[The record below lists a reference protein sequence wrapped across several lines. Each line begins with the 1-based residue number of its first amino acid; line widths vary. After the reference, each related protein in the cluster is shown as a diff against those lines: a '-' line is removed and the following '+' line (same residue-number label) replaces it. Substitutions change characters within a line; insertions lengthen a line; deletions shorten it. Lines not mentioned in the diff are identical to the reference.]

1 MNEGPSADRGGAS
14 SDREAAD
21 PPIAFEAAL
30 PGDVV
35 VLEPDDRADV
45 ATVFRCH
52 ETVGGETVAWIW
64 LALDD
69 GRLLELAPRGCALY
83 GPATTLSRGSAR
95 YQDLV
100 AQDGALVR
108 FEERVRA
115 GTWAARPVR
124 LTLEGRRWR
133 VTSTGTVTARR
144 LGDPPPS
151 CWGQLGI
158 PPGPPS
164 PGAGSLPLGGVP
176 APSGLLLAGGS
187 PDEPTVYFTLA
198 GTDDSEAWGLGLWA
212 TDVCLAFGQRLGAT
226 PEDAGIRLTR

>member
-1 MNEGPSADRGGAS
+1 MPEGPNADPGGGS
-14 SDREAAD
+14 SGREAAD

-30 PGDVV
+30 PGDVA
-35 VLEPDDRADV
+35 VLGPAERAGV
-45 ATVFRCH
+45 AAVFRCH
-52 ETVGGETVAWIW
+52 ETVAGETVAWVW

-69 GRLLELAPRGCALY
+69 GRLLEVAPRGCALY

-115 GTWAARPVR
+115 GTWEARPVR
-124 LTLEGRRWR
+124 LAFEGRRWR

-144 LGDPPPS
+144 LGDPPPT
-151 CWGQLGI
+151 CWGQLGV
-158 PPGPPS
+158 PPGPLS
-164 PGAGSLPLGGVP
+164 SGARFPALGEVP
-176 APSGLLLAGGS
+176 APSGPLLAGGS

-198 GTDDSEAWGLGLWA
+198 GTADPELWGLGLWA
-212 TDVCLAFGQRLGAT
+212 TDVCLAFGRRLGAT
-226 PEDAGIRLTR
+226 PQDAGIRLTR